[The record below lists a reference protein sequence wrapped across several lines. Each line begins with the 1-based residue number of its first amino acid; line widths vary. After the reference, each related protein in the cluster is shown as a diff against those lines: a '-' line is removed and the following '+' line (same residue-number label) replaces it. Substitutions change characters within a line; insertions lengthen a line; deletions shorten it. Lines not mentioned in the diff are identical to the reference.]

1 MSLGQTRFN
10 AAQQVLNAFG
20 GQFPSTQGRII
31 FCRPGTGSDG
41 RDGSTPQKAVK
52 TLTQALA
59 LATANQNDIVAL
71 MAESNTAAN
80 TTDYQLDNLN
90 WNKDGVHLIGINAGP
105 RHSPRS
111 RVAMISTWTAAHE
124 LFTLSANGCL
134 IQGIEFFAGVASV
147 NPLGCMSITGDRN
160 VIRRCHIAG
169 QGNAANDIAGAYSL
183 NLQGAIE
190 NLIDDCI
197 IGQDTVQLG
206 AAANSVLLFTNGA
219 PASTR
224 NHFRKCI
231 FELFTNHA
239 SNCLFARG
247 GGVGNLDR
255 EQIFEDC
262 LFLNCID
269 SSSTN
274 LTHAM
279 AIATGGGLVLLTGNC
294 GMVGASGWNAN
305 SGVVK
310 ATGGAQPSATT
321 YGLALAQTS

>member
-1 MSLGQTRFN
+1 MSLIKFN
-10 AAQQVLNAFG
+10 AAQQVLAQFG
-20 GQFPSTQGRII
+20 NQFPAMQGRLI

-41 RDGSTPQKAVK
+41 NNGSTPAKAVK

-59 LATANQNDIVAL
+59 LATANQNDTVVL
-71 MAESNTAAN
+71 MAESNTAAS

-105 RHSPRS
+105 LHSQRS

-124 LFTLSANGCL
+124 LFTLSANGC
-134 IQGIEFFAGVASV
+134 IISGIEFFAGVASV
-147 NPLGCMSITGDRN
+147 NPLGCMSVTGDRN
-160 VIRRCHIAG
+160 RFRNCHIAG
-169 QGNAANDIAGAYSL
+169 MGNAANDIAGAYSL

-190 NLIDDCI
+190 NLFDDCT
-197 IGQDTVQLG
+197 IGQDTIQLG
-206 AAANSVLLFTNGA
+206 AAANSVLLFTNAA

-224 NHFRKCI
+224 NHFRNCR
-231 FELFTNHA
+231 FELFTSHA

-247 GGVGNLDR
+247 GGAGNIDR
-255 EQIFEDC
+255 EQIFENC

-279 AIATGGGLVLLTGNC
+279 AIVTGGGAIVLTGNT
-294 GMVGASGWNAN
+294 GVIGATGWNATN
-305 SGVVK
+305 SILRAV
-310 ATGGAQPSATT
+310 GGAIPVVGS
-321 YGLALAQTS
+321 YGLAVQITG

>member
-1 MSLGQTRFN
+1 MTAATRFT

-20 GQFPSTQGRII
+20 GQFPATQGRII
-31 FCRPGTGSDG
+31 FCRPGTGGDG

-59 LATANQNDIVAL
+59 LATANQNDIVVL
-71 MAESNTAAN
+71 MAESNTASA

-90 WNKDGVHLIGINAGP
+90 WNKDGVHLIGINAGA

-111 RVAMISTWTAAHE
+111 RVAMISSWTAAHE

-147 NPLGCMSITGDRN
+147 NPLGCMSVTGDRN

-169 QGNAANDIAGAYSL
+169 MGNSANDIAGAYSL
-183 NLQGAIE
+183 NLSAAEE
-190 NLIDDCI
+190 NLFDDCV

-206 AAANSVLLFTNGA
+206 ANSNSVLLFSNSA
-219 PASTR
+219 PANTR

-231 FELFTNHA
+231 FELFTSHA

-262 LFLNCID
+262 LFLNAID

-279 AIATGGGLVLLTGNC
+279 AIVTGGGLILLTGNT
-294 GMVGASGWNAN
+294 GVVGATGWNATN
-305 SGVVK
+305 SILR
-310 ATGGAQPSATT
+310 AAGGALPLVTF
-321 YGLALAQTS
+321 GTSVQITG